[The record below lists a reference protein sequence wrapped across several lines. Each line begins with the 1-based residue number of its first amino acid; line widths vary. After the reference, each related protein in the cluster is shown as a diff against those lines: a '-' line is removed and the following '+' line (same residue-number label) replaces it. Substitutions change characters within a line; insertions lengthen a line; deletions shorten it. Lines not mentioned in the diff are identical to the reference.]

1 MKSSRVMILAGVL
14 TAAVGCSSTDDF
26 VGSWKYTS
34 GNITTN
40 CEGQSGTEALT
51 GNITINEGSSSDLVL
66 VDDDCSLKLKI
77 DGDKATLDGSQSCTM
92 SVSGGTLSMTI
103 NSFTF
108 TTSDGE
114 TGRLSGN
121 GTATVSG
128 GGVSVTCTFSQS
140 ADLEKL

>member
-1 MKSSRVMILAGVL
+1 MKSAKVMVLAGIL
-14 TAAVGCSSTDDF
+14 SAAAGCSSTDDF

-34 GNITTN
+34 GTVTTN
-40 CEGQSGTEALT
+40 CEGQTSTESLS

-66 VDDDCSLKLKI
+66 VDDECSIKLSA
-77 DGDKATLDGSQSCTM
+77 DGEKATLDGSQTC
-92 SVSGGTLSMTI
+92 VSTGNGLTVSLTV

-114 TGRLSGN
+114 TARLSSN

-128 GGVSVTCTFSQS
+128 GGASSTCTVNSS